1 MNSKWADIRISD
13 YPNRIRLFLG
23 LPSPMLCNQIY
34 IRTYPYPTKY
44 PTNIWLSRVDP
55 QLSSKIEHMLHSS
68 AELWANPGL
77 DKFGN
82 DFHWWFL
89 GTFCLL
95 KEFLKKKI
103 SKKNS
108 KFRSPMN
115 MKWKWKKKFSIWFQI
130 SKFTH
135 KTKQMLVSEFPNLKR
150 LGHNKV
156 VKWSTWKTCYVLY
169 SVA

>member
-1 MNSKWADIRISD
+1 MSISQYFSKNHHNLHMRSSKWADIRISD

-89 GTFCLL
+89 GKFCLL
-95 KEFLKKKI
+95 KVFLKKKI
-103 SKKNS
+103 Q
-108 KFRSPMN
+108 
-115 MKWKWKKKFSIWFQI
+115 KKFKIWFQI
-130 SKFTH
+130 SKCTH
-135 KTKQMLVSEFPNLKR
+135 KTKQMLVSEFHDL
-150 LGHNKV
+150 LV
-156 VKWSTWKTCYVLY
+156 ILIL
-169 SVA
+169 

>member
-1 MNSKWADIRISD
+1 MISEWADIRITD

-95 KEFLKKKI
+95 KEFLKKKNF
-103 SKKNS
+103 KKNS
-108 KFRSPMN
+108 KFWSPMN
-115 MKWKWKKKFSIWFQI
+115 MKWKWKKKIKNKFSQFDSRYQNVPIRQN
-130 SKFTH
+130 KF
-135 KTKQMLVSEFPNLKR
+135 
-150 LGHNKV
+150 
-156 VKWSTWKTCYVLY
+156 
-169 SVA
+169 

>member
-1 MNSKWADIRISD
+1 MMQRFPHIHSSKKKVCASEWADIRISD

-95 KEFLKKKI
+95 KEFLKKKKFQKKI
-103 SKKNS
+103 QNFGVLWIWNENEKKNS
-108 KFRSPMN
+108 QFDSRY
-115 MKWKWKKKFSIWFQI
+115 Q
-130 SKFTH
+130 
-135 KTKQMLVSEFPNLKR
+135 NLPIR
-150 LGHNKV
+150 QNK
-156 VKWSTWKTCYVLY
+156 C
-169 SVA
+169 